1 MALAL
6 SAALFSACGSSE
18 SKSKSDSKVE
28 SSAASSQATG
38 DSASK
43 PVDYSNPSVTIKS
56 GDYKGM
62 KTFANEM
69 LEGKHDGEVIKVDGI
84 STRSSLGVKGSIL
97 ISDGKS
103 SKIGVTY
110 KITGA
115 ESIEKYPAEDAE
127 VVVTGVIMADENGIR
142 YIEVPEDKVELKK

>member
-18 SKSKSDSKVE
+18 SESKSDSKVE

-127 VVVTGVIMADENGIR
+127 VVVTGVIKADENGIR